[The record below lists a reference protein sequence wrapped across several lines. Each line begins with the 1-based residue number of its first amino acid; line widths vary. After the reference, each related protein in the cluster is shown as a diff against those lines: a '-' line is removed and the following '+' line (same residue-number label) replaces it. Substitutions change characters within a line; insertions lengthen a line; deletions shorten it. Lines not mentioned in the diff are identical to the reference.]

1 MSVHPGARDV
11 STVAVERGSAT
22 VTEAHAA
29 TEVVM
34 PLDTLRMLADQLYRV
49 LMTIVEGESFNI
61 LVGSGSREGLEAWRR
76 LHKRWDPLTTGRA
89 RGLLREILPPGRA
102 SAKHVELQ
110 GAVERLED
118 LMRRDTQ
125 RQDACRRH
133 QDGGVGSAS
142 SRRTRAT
149 LPTPAV
155 TAGHVPETERRSPP
169 LRGSKRIR
177 CTQPGSRCKG
187 PRGQISSHGCWRIWT
202 MERTTRL
209 QGKGREHHMLDL
221 RENRSTIEGLLGK
234 ATAATER
241 RTIKIFWKR
250 KRRRR
255 QVWQRWKERQIQRGR
270 STCFGIN
277 RLKHQLRA
285 RKRRLHRRVKQAQQ
299 LARST
304 RLNARRWI
312 CVRNE
317 SCTLAGKPSMWTL
330 EMKELCG
337 RWMRTTHVKN
347 FQVQQGATAALRQ
360 EKRSKEKDGF
370 EFHVRVFGSTNCT

>member
-1 MSVHPGARDV
+1 MDPEQLVAQLTELRTQNQHLHQALQQMQQQQAQHQGLVQALTELPESLAQTVGAAVVAATNPARANPTLVDTRGLGKPPSPKNTESDFASWARRTENFVVSVHPGARDV
-11 STVAVERGSAT
+11 STGAVERESAT

-49 LMTIVEGESFNI
+49 LMTLVEGESFNI

-177 CTQPGSRCKG
+177 CTQPGSSCKG

-209 QGKGREHHMLDL
+209 QGKGREPHMLDL

-255 QVWQRWKERQIQRGR
+255 QVWQRWKERQIQRGW
-270 STCFGIN
+270 STC
-277 RLKHQLRA
+277 LE
-285 RKRRLHRRVKQAQQ
+285 
-299 LARST
+299 ST
-304 RLNARRWI
+304 
-312 CVRNE
+312 
-317 SCTLAGKPSMWTL
+317 
-330 EMKELCG
+330 
-337 RWMRTTHVKN
+337 
-347 FQVQQGATAALRQ
+347 
-360 EKRSKEKDGF
+360 D
-370 EFHVRVFGSTNCT
+370 